1 MYFNKKLFIWMV
13 FVLISPFSF
22 AVNKIVHY
30 EPEVV
35 KLEGIVETQTFP
47 GRPNYES
54 IKNGDEIEEG
64 LYLRLNQSINVL
76 VMPNDNVNEVE
87 NNVKIIQIVDRN
99 DADWQKLKKGGRFR
113 ITGMLFHRLTG
124 HHHSRV
130 LIDVQQIEEL
140 K

>member
-1 MYFNKKLFIWMV
+1 MYFNKKLFVWVI
-13 FVLISPFSF
+13 FILISPFSF
-22 AVNKIVHY
+22 AINKIVHY

-54 IKNGDEIEEG
+54 IKNGDEIEKG
-64 LYLRLNQSINVL
+64 PYLRLRQPINVL
-76 VMPNDNVNEVE
+76 VMPNDNVNEKE
-87 NNVKIIQIVDRN
+87 NNVKIIQIVDGN

-130 LIDVQQIEEL
+130 LIDVKQIEEL